1 MKQETVSVKEM
12 FYSTGRRKSAIAKV
26 WLVRGGGKVRV
37 NGKPVETY
45 FPMESQAILI
55 QRMFDL
61 TDVLK
66 EFDDSTTALG
76 GGKSGQADALRLG
89 IARAL
94 VRVDSGLKKMLKEN
108 GLLTRDSRIKE
119 RKKYGRKRARKSF
132 QFSKR

>member
-55 QRMFDL
+55 QRMFDF
-61 TDVLK
+61 TDILK
-66 EFDDSTTALG
+66 EFDVRATVLG

>member
-66 EFDDSTTALG
+66 EFDVRATVLG